1 MAPAELEGILVQYPG
16 VADAAVL
23 GIPYQGED
31 GREVLAPQALVVM
44 RPGTETADDTPQL
57 IQKFVADKV
66 QEHQQLRG
74 GVKFVEA
81 LPRHVSGKLLRD
93 KLPELL

>member
-1 MAPAELEGILVQYPG
+1 MAPAELEGIIVQYPG

-23 GIPYQGED
+23 GVASQEED
-31 GREVLAPQALVVM
+31 GTEVRVPQALVVM
-44 RPGTETADDTPQL
+44 RPGTEIANETPRL
-57 IQKFVADKV
+57 IQHFVAEKV

-74 GVKFVEA
+74 GVKFVDA
-81 LPRHVSGKLLRD
+81 LPRHISGKLLRD